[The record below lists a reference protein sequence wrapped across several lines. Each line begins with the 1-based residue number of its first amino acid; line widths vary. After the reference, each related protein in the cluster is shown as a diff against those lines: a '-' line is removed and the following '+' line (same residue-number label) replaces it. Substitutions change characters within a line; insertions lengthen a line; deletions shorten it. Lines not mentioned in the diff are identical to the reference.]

1 MRWGPLRDAPAL
13 LGAACSLLVLAL
25 PAWGATGA
33 WDRTWGQDVVSGN
46 AETGFEICTVAAE
59 CQADYGSGLDGPP
72 PMGGELYRPSDVAV
86 APNGDVY
93 VVSPYPLRSVNVYDS
108 SGSYLRT
115 WGAVSD
121 PVSVAIDGAGNVY
134 VSESG
139 AGSIQKFD
147 SAGNF
152 LLVWGKN
159 VDSANPGT
167 GAEICT
173 VEAHCQ

>member
-1 MRWGPLRDAPAL
+1 MRWGLLRHATAL
-13 LGAACSLLVLAL
+13 LGAAGSLLVLAL

-33 WDRTWGQDVVSGN
+33 WDRTWGTDVIAGN
-46 AETGFEICTVAAE
+46 AETGYEICTVAAQ
-59 CQADYGSGLDGPP
+59 CQADYASGLDGPP
-72 PMGGELYRPSDVAV
+72 PVGGELYRPTDVAV

-93 VVSPYPLRSVNVYDS
+93 VVSPYPSRSVNVYDS
-108 SGSYLRT
+108 SGRYLRT

-134 VSESG
+134 VTESG
-139 AGSIQKFD
+139 LARVQKFD

-152 LLVWGKN
+152 LRMWGKN
-159 VDSANPGT
+159 VDNANPGT

-173 VEAHCQ
+173 VEANCK